1 MGIVR
6 AELFSTLDLVGQAPG
21 GADEDPVNFRFG
33 GWQFPLLDDV
43 TERQLDAAY
52 ADVDALLL
60 GRRTYDVFAGYWP
73 HQSHDGLDGTIAEL
87 FNRVPK
93 YVVSRGRP
101 LLDWEPT
108 TLLGPDLIAEVDA
121 LRTRHTL
128 VSVVGSLGLLGTLL
142 RLRLVDEIDL
152 WVHPIL
158 LGEGRTIFGAGTAPS
173 RLELRAEPVGSPRGV
188 VLLRYRVLDGE
199 PTTGDMTVRG

>member
-33 GWQFPLLDDV
+33 GWQLPLLDDV

-93 YVVSRGRP
+93 YVASRGRP

-108 TLLGPDLIAEVDA
+108 TLLGPDLTAKVDA

-128 VSVVGSLGLLGTLL
+128 VSVVLL
-142 RLRLVDEIDL
+142 
-152 WVHPIL
+152 W
-158 LGEGRTIFGAGTAPS
+158 
-173 RLELRAEPVGSPRGV
+173 
-188 VLLRYRVLDGE
+188 YRVLDGE
-199 PTTGDMTVRG
+199 PTTGDMTVRA

>member
-21 GADEDPVNFRFG
+21 GADEDPVGFRFG
-33 GWQFPLLDDV
+33 GWQAPLLDDV
-43 TERQLDAAY
+43 TGLQIEAAY
-52 ADVDALLL
+52 AGVDALLL

-73 HQSHDGLDGTIAEL
+73 HQPHDGLDGTIAEL

-93 YVVSRGRP
+93 YCVSRGRP

-108 TLLGPDLIAEVDA
+108 TRIGSDLAAEVGA
-121 LRTRHTL
+121 LRGRHSL

-152 WVHPIL
+152 WVHPLL

-173 RLELRAEPVGSPRGV
+173 RLELRAEPVSSPAGI
-188 VLLRYRVLDGE
+188 VLLQYRILDGE
-199 PTTGDMTVRG
+199 PGTGDMTVRG

>member
-21 GADEDPVNFRFG
+21 GPDEDPVAFTFG
-33 GWQFPLLDDV
+33 GWQFPLLDDL
-43 TERQLDAAY
+43 TGEQLDAAY
-52 ADVDALLL
+52 TGVDALLL
-60 GRRTYDVFAGYWP
+60 GRRTYDIFAGYWP
-73 HQSHDGLDGTIAEL
+73 LQPSEGPDGTIAEL

-108 TLLGPDLIAEVDA
+108 TLLGPDLTAEVDA
-121 LRTRHTL
+121 LRARHEL
-128 VSVVGSLGLLGTLL
+128 VSVVGSLGMLGTLL

-158 LGEGRTIFGAGTAPS
+158 LGEGRTIFGTGTAPS
-173 RLELRAEPVGSPRGV
+173 RLELRADPVGSPKGV
-188 VLLRYRVLDGE
+188 VLLQYRVIDGE
-199 PTTGDMTVRG
+199 PATGDMSVRA